1 MKTSWTLEEWEAGR
15 AERREISD
23 TISNSPCGRKPTNN
37 KRDRELLKNYGGKRN
52 LPFSTLEKLKGS
64 KKKSIARIP

>member
-1 MKTSWTLEEWEAGR
+1 MKTSWTLEEWKAGR

-23 TISNSPCGRKPTNN
+23 MISTSPCGRKSTNS
-37 KRDRELLKNYGGKRN
+37 KRDKELLRNYGGKRN

-64 KKKSIARIP
+64 NQK